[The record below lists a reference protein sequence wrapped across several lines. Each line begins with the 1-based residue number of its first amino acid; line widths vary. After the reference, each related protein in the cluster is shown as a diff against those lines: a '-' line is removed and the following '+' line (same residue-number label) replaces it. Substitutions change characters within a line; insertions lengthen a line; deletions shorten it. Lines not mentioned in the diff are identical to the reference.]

1 MPGGETW
8 DFVAAAGGAAD
19 IPDPAHAAAR
29 SSSAPLLCR
38 RVST

>member
-1 MPGGETW
+1 MPGGGSW
-8 DFVAAAGGAAD
+8 DFVAALGDAPD

-38 RVST
+38 RASA